1 MDPPTAEPVPVPAP
15 VPVPVLSDGT
25 ITLRPPTLDDRD
37 DVVRTCQDPDVQQWT
52 TVPSPY
58 TPADADAWLERSVD
72 PERWWTNPT
81 WVITIPETAGYSG
94 AIDLR
99 PDNAGGCLVGYLLA
113 PWARGKGHGARA
125 LRVASS
131 WAISHLGVS
140 VVQWEC
146 YAGNEASRRT
156 ALAAGFR
163 VHEVTMRRW
172 LPQRGERRD
181 AWLGEL
187 LPEDL
192 AATTANRARVIA
204 ARRDGVRPVGPSL
217 TPRERDVLAQLAMGK
232 SNRDLAKALGI
243 AENTVKNHV
252 RSVLE
257 KLNAQ
262 SRSEAVVIA
271 LKAGLVTLQR

>member
-1 MDPPTAEPVPVPAP
+1 MDPPIAEPA
-15 VPVPVLSDGT
+15 PVLSDGT
-25 ITLRPPTLDDRD
+25 VTLRPPTLDDRD
-37 DVVRTCQDPDVQQWT
+37 DVVRTCQDPEVQQWT

-58 TPADADAWLERSVD
+58 SADDADAWLQRTLDLQS
-72 PERWWTNPT
+72 WWANPT

-99 PDNAGGCLVGYLLA
+99 PDGVGGCLVGYLLA

-125 LRVASS
+125 LRVAST
-131 WAISHLGVS
+131 WAITQLGVS

-163 VHEVTMRRW
+163 IHDATMRRW
-172 LPQRGERRD
+172 LPQRGVRRD
-181 AWLGEL
+181 AWMGEL

-192 AATTANRARVIA
+192 VTPAVSRARAIA
-204 ARRDGVRPVGPSL
+204 ARRDGMRPAGPSL
-217 TPRERDVLAQLAMGK
+217 TARERDVLAQLAMGK

-243 AENTVKNHV
+243 TENTVKNHV